1 MASKRK
7 SKIKKG
13 RSPSMAAQVKSLM
26 ERVAKLE
33 ADMDK
38 NDDVDEKMEVRVA
51 HLESVV
57 LVDKTD
63 DDGQQEANP
72 Q

>member
-33 ADMDK
+33 ADMAK

-51 HLESVV
+51 HL
-57 LVDKTD
+57 
-63 DDGQQEANP
+63 
-72 Q
+72 